1 MQEKPK
7 EKETRIKDSDG
18 DDRCW
23 PGTWQKSFAVQS
35 TVLSIRICKFLTVLH
50 NFTCKEHHRN
60 FPFVKRKSD
69 REWIYWIRTLVTQ
82 RSNSNAQSLTFFRV
96 YISQLKHMV
105 FVCSLFYLV
114 LYRSLFVLPCT
125 CTFHWYLHL
134 TISYVTEAFS
144 LSWSLAVTWRTEVPC
159 WNKVSYKNLL
169 LNGTALRQ
177 HNATVGT
184 RTAHQAVGSWYSLF
198 KALLKL
204 PRSY

>member
-35 TVLSIRICKFLTVLH
+35 TVLSIRICKFLTVLR

-82 RSNSNAQSLTFFRV
+82 RSNSNPQSLTFFRV

-105 FVCSLFYLV
+105 FMCSLFYLRFVTKSVCFALYMYVPLV
-114 LYRSLFVLPCT
+114 LTFNYFVCDWSIQFVLVT
-125 CTFHWYLHL
+125 CSH
-134 TISYVTEAFS
+134 S
-144 LSWSLAVTWRTEVPC
+144 
-159 WNKVSYKNLL
+159 KNR
-169 LNGTALRQ
+169 GP
-177 HNATVGT
+177 
-184 RTAHQAVGSWYSLF
+184 
-198 KALLKL
+198 LLK
-204 PRSY
+204 